1 MKKFLICLMSVLF
14 VFIGCSKMDIQDM
27 DVNYVNYDR
36 TEIVFD
42 GGLITKSAAI
52 VDGITLPSDWRF
64 GIAASYVAGGYDET
78 PATYTQPAPDA
89 TDFFGG
95 FKEVAK
101 VDSLGNSFYRVSDG
115 TYYWPRTGSMTFY
128 ALANGTTK
136 PDATWDK
143 TNAKLT
149 LAGYD
154 LGVIDDQKDLLYA
167 KTVVTDVVESATKA
181 VDINFNHTLAQIVF
195 KFSKSTILNSTT
207 VKVTSVV
214 VSVPKTTA
222 DFDSS
227 VDGYWTNLSGGA
239 DITVLSSSYTC
250 TPTPT
255 VAGDA
260 ILVFPQTLPDD
271 AIVTINYQ
279 TNVLGWARNRTA
291 VIKGSA
297 LKGKWEA
304 GHKYTYNIEVSTS
317 EILFTSSVNNWT
329 DDGNVI
335 Y

>member
-1 MKKFLICLMSVLF
+1 MKKFLICLMSMLF
-14 VFIGCSKMDIQDM
+14 IFIGCSKMDIQDT
-27 DVNYVNYDR
+27 DINYDR
-36 TEIVFD
+36 TEIVFNSE
-42 GGLITKSAAI
+42 LITKSATI
-52 VDGITLPSDWRF
+52 IDGTTLPSDWKF
-64 GIAASYVAGGYDET
+64 GIAASYVTGGYDET
-78 PATYTQPAPDA
+78 PAEYTQPAPDE

-95 FKEVAK
+95 FKEVVK
-101 VDSLGNSFYRVSDG
+101 VDSLGKSFYRVSDG

-136 PDATWDK
+136 PNATWDK

-149 LAGYD
+149 LTGYN

-167 KTVVTDVVESATKA
+167 KTVVTDVTESATKA
-181 VDINFNHTLAQIVF
+181 VDINFNHTLAQIIF

-207 VKVTSVV
+207 VNVTSVK

-227 VDGYWTNLSGGA
+227 MDGYWTNLSGGA

-250 TPTPT
+250 TATPT
-255 VAGDA
+255 VAGEA
-260 ILVFPQTLPDD
+260 ILVFPQTLPDN

-279 TNVLGWARNRTA
+279 TNVLGWTRNRTA

-304 GHKYTYNIEVSTS
+304 CHKYTYNIEVSTS
-317 EILFTSSVNNWT
+317 EILFTSNVNNWT